1 MNGLQELNDANIQE
15 ENELVLRLLEGDG
28 DAFTKLVGLYQRR
41 IFNLAFGFFQ
51 DRDDAME
58 IVQETF
64 IRLYEKI
71 DRFDPSGRYAARTPS
86 KDLKQSPLSTKTM
99 GRENREHQHGAGG
112 LTSFK
117 NWVYRIAY
125 NLCIDYYRKFKK
137 KKAGD
142 KELYEFY
149 ENRDRETTSPEDVI
163 DRVHFKHTLEKC
175 VMRLS
180 KRQRMVFML
189 KHYSQL
195 KHHEIADILNVSV
208 GTVKSLYHRAVKTL
222 QKRLVRLE
230 AGK

>member
-15 ENELVLRLLEGDG
+15 ENDLVLRLLEGDG

-41 IFNLAFGFFQ
+41 IFSLAFGFFQ

-71 DRFDPSGRYAARTPS
+71 DRFDRSNGP
-86 KDLKQSPLSTKTM
+86 
-99 GRENREHQHGAGG
+99 
-112 LTSFK
+112 TSFK

-149 ENRDRETTSPEDVI
+149 ENRDRETTSPEDAI
-163 DRVHFKHTLEKC
+163 DRIHFKHTLEKC
-175 VMRLS
+175 VMELS
-180 KRQRMVFML
+180 KRQQMVFML

-195 KHHEIADILNVSV
+195 KHHEISDVLDVSV

-222 QKRLVRLE
+222 QKKLARLE
-230 AGK
+230 VGK

>member
-1 MNGLQELNDANIQE
+1 MNELQELNDANLQE
-15 ENELVLRLLEGDG
+15 ETELVRRLQDGDH
-28 DAFTKLVGLYQRR
+28 DAFTELVGLYQQK
-41 IFNLAFGFFQ
+41 IFRLAFGFFQ

-64 IRLYEKI
+64 IRVYEKM
-71 DRFDPSGRYAARTPS
+71 DRFDRT
-86 KDLKQSPLSTKTM
+86 
-99 GRENREHQHGAGG
+99 GG
-112 LTSFK
+112 QTSFR

-142 KELYEFY
+142 KELFEFY
-149 ENRDRETTSPEDVI
+149 ESRDRETTNPEDLI
-163 DRVHFKHTLEKC
+163 DRMHFKHTLEKC

-180 KRQRMVFML
+180 KRQQSVFML

-195 KHHEIADILNVSV
+195 KHHEISGILNVSV

-222 QKRLVRLE
+222 EKRLVRLE
-230 AGK
+230 VGK

>member
-1 MNGLQELNDANIQE
+1 MNGLRELNDANIQE
-15 ENELVLRLLEGDG
+15 ENELVRRLLEGDG
-28 DAFTKLVGLYQRR
+28 DAFTELVGLYQRR

-64 IRLYEKI
+64 IRLYEKM
-71 DRFDPSGRYAARTPS
+71 DRFDRSGGQA
-86 KDLKQSPLSTKTM
+86 
-99 GRENREHQHGAGG
+99 
-112 LTSFK
+112 SFK

-125 NLCIDYYRKFKK
+125 NLCIDYYRKYKK
-137 KKAGD
+137 KKVDD
-142 KELYEFY
+142 KELFEFY
-149 ENRDRETTSPEDVI
+149 ENRDRETTGPEDAI

-189 KHYSQL
+189 KHHSQL
-195 KHHEIADILNVSV
+195 KHHEISDILDVSV

-222 QKRLVRLE
+222 QKRLVRWE
-230 AGK
+230 VEK